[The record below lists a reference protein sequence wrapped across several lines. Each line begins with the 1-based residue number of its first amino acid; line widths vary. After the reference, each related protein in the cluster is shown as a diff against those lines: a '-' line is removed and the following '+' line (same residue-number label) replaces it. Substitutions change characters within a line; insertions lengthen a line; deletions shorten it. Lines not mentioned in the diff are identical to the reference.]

1 MQYFG
6 KALGSVT
13 KSWSAINPATLSGA
27 VDVIVV
33 EHADGELSCSPF
45 HVRFGKFQVL
55 KPSQKKVDV
64 FINGQA
70 TTIPMKL
77 SDHGEAQFIFEFLG
91 EGLPEDMF
99 ASSPVASVASSPM
112 QTPTKMK
119 QSDENTKVNALEEPD
134 FLDINQPYSEQITPE
149 AEGRPIGSQNG
160 NYSYTDLNSVISTPS
175 SPHFNPIKEKLEK
188 IKIPTKVDNFT
199 GDLLLDIEG
208 YKSSKNKIHD
218 SDELVQQ
225 ILRDEFGEDMLH
237 KIIEKDDNGNIRL
250 INNAGLASAVHSLD
264 ASAPMANTAI
274 NVATN
279 GVSSGI
285 VSSLRDNSPENEDD
299 LESTP
304 LYDPGSPTSVN
315 SDSTFNSLN
324 TSTIDNKN
332 NNISNVG
339 VKGDGDSQARTRK
352 YIKTLRLTS
361 DQLKCLN
368 LKHGTNDLKFVIDK
382 GSSQLEAKLY
392 LWKWDTPIVISDI
405 DGTITKSDALG
416 HVMAM
421 IGKDW
426 THAGVAKLF
435 TDIHANGYNIMYLTA
450 RSAGLA
456 DNTRA
461 YLRSIN
467 QDGFTIPEGPVIL
480 SPDRTFT
487 ALKREVILKKPE
499 VFKMACL
506 NDIRKLY
513 LKDLSLDGDDEEDD
527 RETDIMFKKRE
538 VNEKG
543 VPMKLSSS
551 SAGVFDDDMP
561 TPFIAGFGNRITDGI
576 SYRSVGIPRSRI
588 FTINPYGEVH
598 MELLELSGYKSSYL
612 FINELVDH
620 FFPPVIGMNGIKK
633 DTDNELNAF
642 NDTDFKNTNKA
653 NEALQ
658 AKMTLFRNK
667 EGKFTDS
674 NYWKEPLMEVS
685 DLSDD
690 DDGSDDGFNVSNDN
704 NETGEER
711 DTYTTMLGRKS
722 SSSNGSFQRPRTFS
736 STNSTTGGNGSFNSY
751 TSPLQNKKKRS
762 SGSQSSDVFENN
774 GVGFFAN
781 QRNKSNSISHNRT
794 KSNDSRFFSWGGGN
808 SNNNNSN
815 DRDYQIPSSIHDDE
829 LSPQALNKAFDTSTD
844 IFENHDGESPKEFGK
859 KVYLELNSPL
869 SSPKASIFDDDYI
882 SKKLPSPAISTS
894 NSYLDKDHIESISLN
909 NEDDHDNNN
918 NNHDEKNINPQ
929 KSNKL
934 IFNDQTPDLENDE
947 FDEDDEF
954 EI

>member
-6 KALGSVT
+6 KALDSVT
-13 KSWSAINPATLSGA
+13 KSWSSINPATLSGA

-33 EHADGELSCSPF
+33 EHSDGDLSCSPF

-77 SDHGEAQFIFEFLG
+77 SEHGEAQFIFEFLG
-91 EGLPEDMF
+91 DGLPSEMF
-99 ASSPVASVASSPM
+99 ASSPVASVASSPT
-112 QTPTKMK
+112 QTPTKAK
-119 QSDENTKVNALEEPD
+119 QQGNKNSSLEEPD
-134 FLDINQPYSEQITPE
+134 FLDINQPYAEQNTPDVE
-149 AEGRPIGSQNG
+149 NDNS
-160 NYSYTDLNSVISTPS
+160 SYTDSGPIISTPS

-188 IKIPTKVDNFT
+188 IKIPTKLDNFT

-208 YKSSKNKIHD
+208 YKSSKDKIHD

-225 ILRDEFGEDMLH
+225 ILRDEFGEDMLR
-237 KIIEKDDNGNIRL
+237 KIIEKDGNGNIRI
-250 INNAGLASAVHSLD
+250 INNGGLSSVVHQTCADSPL
-264 ASAPMANTAI
+264 ANTAI
-274 NVATN
+274 GVATN
-279 GVSSGI
+279 GASSGI
-285 VSSLRDNSPENEDD
+285 VSSARDGNQDNDED

-304 LYDPGSPTSVN
+304 FYDPGSPGSVN
-315 SDSTFNSLN
+315 SDSTFNSSN
-324 TSTIDNKN
+324 TSTVTN
-332 NNISNVG
+332 NF
-339 VKGDGDSQARTRK
+339 VKSDTDMQLKSKR

-368 LKHGTNDLKFVIDK
+368 LKYGRNGLKFVIDK
-382 GSSQLEAKLY
+382 GGSQLEANLY

-426 THAGVAKLF
+426 THPGVAKLF

-450 RSAGLA
+450 RSAGLS

-461 YLRSIN
+461 YLKSIN

-513 LKDLSLDGDDEEDD
+513 LKDLSLDDEGDYGKENEALAK
-527 RETDIMFKKRE
+527 TDLQ
-538 VNEKG
+538 NG
-543 VPMKLSSS
+543 VSMKMTGS

-620 FFPPVIGMNGIKK
+620 FFPPVANIIDVNKEN
-633 DTDNELNAF
+633 DNELNSVD
-642 NDTDFKNTNKA
+642 NSMKNTNKA

-667 EGKFTDS
+667 EGKFSDT
-674 NYWKEPLMEVS
+674 NYWREPLPDIS

-690 DDGSDDGFNVSNDN
+690 EDEDSSLVGDSF
-704 NETGEER
+704 TGQ
-711 DTYTTMLGRKS
+711 RKS
-722 SSSNGSFQRPRTFS
+722 IASTDENSQKTKPVSASSI
-736 STNSTTGGNGSFNSY
+736 GNGSSYNSY
-751 TSPLQNKKKRS
+751 TSPLRRKTGRPSVSRSTLEGLES
-762 SGSQSSDVFENN
+762 SGFL
-774 GVGFFAN
+774 G
-781 QRNKSNSISHNRT
+781 QRNKSNSLSHART
-794 KSNDSRFFSWGGGN
+794 KSNDSRFFSWR
-808 SNNNNSN
+808 NNTADEDSL
-815 DRDYQIPSSIHDDE
+815 DFLEPHPHISSSIHDEE
-829 LSPQALNKAFDTSTD
+829 LSPQALNKASEADVDLFK
-844 IFENHDGESPKEFGK
+844 NNDGESPKEFGK

-869 SSPKASIFDDDYI
+869 SSPKASIFDDDNY
-882 SKKLPSPAISTS
+882 KKLPEPAIARENTYVG
-894 NSYLDKDHIESISLN
+894 NDNIEHLALDIDKDPLHIT
-909 NEDDHDNNN
+909 
-918 NNHDEKNINPQ
+918 PQ
-929 KSNKL
+929 LSNKL
-934 IFNDQTPDLENDE
+934 VFNEQAPVLLNDE
-947 FDEDDEF
+947 FEDDDEF